1 MMIYLKTYFWRG
13 KCNFLPDLFSPHS
26 TSILDPPAKMVMM
39 VMVMM
44 MVMTMMKCSDIPH
57 IECLSIVNQVH
68 VAAVMH
74 STNLIW
80 QPPSWDLSQLV
91 SEKHLEKDWAQ
102 EKISFQ
108 KNFKCFMGCPLNI
121 LQKQDQCDLMLIK
134 IICDYDDWRRWQQH
148 LNLLP
153 MEKPGELWEGESHS
167 WGVGSST

>member
-1 MMIYLKTYFWRG
+1 MSWCLKTYFWRG

-26 TSILDPPAKMVMM
+26 TSILDPPVKM
-39 VMVMM
+39 VMVM
-44 MVMTMMKCSDIPH
+44 VKTMMKCCDIPC
-57 IECLSIVNQVH
+57 IEGLSIVNQVH

-91 SEKHLEKDWAQ
+91 SEKTFGKRLGSRKNQLSEKL
-102 EKISFQ
+102 
-108 KNFKCFMGCPLNI
+108 CFMGCPLNI
-121 LQKQDQCDLMLIK
+121 FMLIM
-134 IICDYDDWRRWQQH
+134 IIGDYDDWRRWQKH